1 MQTRSLNLL
10 VLLVAILT
18 SCNTIY
24 FTEPQ
29 PVDSKNIYEFP
40 AKFQG
45 VWMDGEDT
53 IMVGKTFYR
62 SISYIDKQ
70 LPASVA
76 DTSQKHILKN
86 GKIFTIQTDGPIR
99 LSGGVPFQISRDTL
113 FYKDREIVEVF
124 LDGNTYLRKVG
135 NRYLLNVKSDE
146 LWWEL
151 VLIEKTHDGSVLG
164 RRLSTDDMDKLPGV
178 KPVFVDE
185 DVRFYDLKWKEA
197 ELADFI
203 DKGCF
208 SDTIINL
215 TPDSKIRKRV
225 SISYR

>member
-1 MQTRSLNLL
+1 MQTKSLNLMG
-10 VLLVAILT
+10 LLVALLT

-29 PVDSKNIYEFP
+29 PVDSKNLYEFP
-40 AKFQG
+40 SKLQG

-76 DTSQKHILKN
+76 DTSPEYILMN
-86 GKIFTIQTDGPIR
+86 GKIFIVHTDGPIR
-99 LSGGVPFQISRDTL
+99 LSGGVPFQIRHDTL

-124 LDGNTYLRKVG
+124 LDGKTFLRKVG
-135 NRYLLNVKSDE
+135 NRYLLNVKSDD

-151 VLIEKTHDGSVLG
+151 VLVEKTREGIILG
-164 RRLSTDDMDKLPGV
+164 RRLSTDDMDKLPNV
-178 KPVFVDE
+178 KPVFVDD

-197 ELADFI
+197 EVADFI

-208 SDTIINL
+208 SDTIIHL

-225 SISYR
+225 TISYR